1 MLFGWVDLVLSV
13 ISDIPKNGG
22 EIDHTNI
29 VYNDAIDNDEIND
42 LQDED
47 TPHLNDG
54 LADNNNNN
62 NNIKHVG
69 VISQQDK
76 QQNHVGAPNNNLQ
89 PQNDHFGGMDG
100 HVSDD
105 EDKG

>member
-1 MLFGWVDLVLSV
+1 M
-13 ISDIPKNGG
+13 PKNGG
-22 EIDHTNI
+22 EIDLKNI
-29 VYNDAIDNDEIND
+29 VQDDAVDDDEIDD
-42 LQDED
+42 LDNED
-47 TPHLNDG
+47 ALHLNDG
-54 LADNNNNN
+54 LTNN

-69 VISQQDK
+69 VINQQDE